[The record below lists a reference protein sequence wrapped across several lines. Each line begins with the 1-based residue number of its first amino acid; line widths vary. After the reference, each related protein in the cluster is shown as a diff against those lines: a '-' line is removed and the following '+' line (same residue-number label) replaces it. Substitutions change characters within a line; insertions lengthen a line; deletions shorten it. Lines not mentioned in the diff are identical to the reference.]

1 MSEQSDAYQRRWH
14 RAMDLAEGYK
24 APVQAIGLGQRD
36 HDKRDQ
42 FFCAALTGLMSTLVT
57 RYNEERTQLQVSHM
71 VDIARETAN
80 ESMKALGYD
89 VPTRG

>member
-1 MSEQSDAYQRRWH
+1 MSDGMTTRLG

-24 APVQAIGLGQRD
+24 APVQATGLGQRERD
-36 HDKRDQ
+36 KRDKRDQ

-80 ESMKALGYD
+80 ESMKALGYEQ
-89 VPTRG
+89 